1 MSICFARVPLRSVPA
16 WARPRAL
23 ALAERKE
30 ERAMSA
36 QGEDGRGLAEAS
48 TGERDLAKCAG
59 AKCARGSVVAKCAR
73 GACPGRLPWR
83 CPGAGAACLRS
94 LVCPTP
100 ASRRCALLLS
110 SADGD
115 AVAKGGG
122 LDSTRCGIGGGRRG
136 RARRELNEGAFRRR
150 RGRRRDPRSFRA
162 GHPHPLHVARLADAA
177 LSDVL
182 LLPRVHEGAG
192 AVLDDAV
199 ARRARRRRACR
210 GETQAGPG

>member
-1 MSICFARVPLRSVPA
+1 MCAAHTLWMHSDLDLPVSSATLSHRSAGGRDRVVPSADSNAFCAVVCQLSPILRHAGQGRRSEGSLSLVGETKQGERLVWA
-16 WARPRAL
+16 WPGRGVDRRTRPGEVLERS
-23 ALAERKE
+23 ALAEVWSR
-30 ERAMSA
+30 S
-36 QGEDGRGLAEAS
+36 
-48 TGERDLAKCAG
+48 
-59 AKCARGSVVAKCAR
+59 AR

-150 RGRRRDPRSFRA
+150 
-162 GHPHPLHVARLADAA
+162 
-177 LSDVL
+177 
-182 LLPRVHEGAG
+182 
-192 AVLDDAV
+192 
-199 ARRARRRRACR
+199 
-210 GETQAGPG
+210 